1 MWEGQLWGLL
11 MHLLAAV
18 CLRARMKDAP
28 GHIEIC
34 WPRGIQD
41 CQRVCSKQKNTV
53 DHYSGSMLGWSEVLI
68 FLIYP
73 MRGGP
78 HLFHVSES
86 TGISILHV
94 SERKGAWFLR
104 WQGPG
109 KELGIP
115 VEVLPVQTSQTL
127 PGCPTPPTFPFLKK
141 QRFHR
146 RAEQTRGW
154 LSSESVFTVVSW
166 QTCHLSSFCLL
177 KLSS

>member
-1 MWEGQLWGLL
+1 MWEGQFWGLL

-34 WPRGIQD
+34 WHRGIQD
-41 CQRVCSKQKNTV
+41 CQCVCSKQKNTV

-94 SERKGAWFLR
+94 SERKGAWFLC

-115 VEVLPVQTSQTL
+115 VEVIPVQTSQTL
-127 PGCPTPPTFPFLKK
+127 DVLHLQPSLCSKNKGFTGL
-141 QRFHR
+141 QSRQGAGWVL
-146 RAEQTRGW
+146 RA
-154 LSSESVFTVVSW
+154 
-166 QTCHLSSFCLL
+166 CLL
-177 KLSS
+177 WSHGRPFAC